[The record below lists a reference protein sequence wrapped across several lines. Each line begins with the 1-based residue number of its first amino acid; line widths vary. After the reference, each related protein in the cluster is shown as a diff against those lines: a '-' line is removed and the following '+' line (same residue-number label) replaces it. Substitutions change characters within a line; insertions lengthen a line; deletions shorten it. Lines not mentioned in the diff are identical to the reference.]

1 MKIDV
6 SLSPDSLGQTSVLA
20 NKAEEDGFD
29 GIWVSETSHDPFLQL
44 ALMAEHTNRIQIG
57 TAIALAFTRSPTVLA
72 QTAWD
77 IQKISNGRLVLG
89 LGSQVRG
96 HVQRRFSEEWFPP
109 VERMREVITLLRAIW
124 SNWQNGKKLDFKGRY
139 YTVNLM
145 SPFFSPGPIEKPEI
159 PIYLAAVNRK
169 MCSLAGEMCQ
179 GVHVHPLNTVRYLKE
194 VMLPA
199 IEDGMRLK
207 GRSRKDF
214 DIVVP
219 VFTAIG
225 EDDKEI
231 AVAKNSLR
239 RQIAFY
245 ASTKVYRGVMEL
257 HGWGETSD
265 RLYKRS
271 VAGDW
276 AGMSEEISNAM
287 VDEFVV
293 EGRWCDI
300 AQLLEQR
307 YRSIAD
313 RVYLYLPYD
322 ASSRWRSVT
331 RVFCR

>member
-6 SLSPDSLGQTSVLA
+6 SLSPDSLGETSILS
-20 NKAEEDGFD
+20 KRAEEDGFD

-77 IQKISNGRLVLG
+77 IQKMSNGRLLLG

-124 SNWQNGKKLDFKGRY
+124 KNWQSGEKLDFKGRY

-145 SPFFSPGPIEKPEI
+145 SPFFSPGPIEKSEI

-169 MCSLAGEMCQ
+169 MCSLAGELCQ
-179 GVHVHPLNTVRYLKE
+179 GVHVHPLHTVRYIKE

-199 IEDGMRLK
+199 VEDGMRRG
-207 GRSRKDF
+207 GRSRRDLN
-214 DIVVP
+214 IVVP
-219 VFTAIG
+219 VFVAIG
-225 EDDKEI
+225 ENDEEI
-231 AVAKNSLR
+231 MSAKNVLR
-239 RQIAFY
+239 QQIAFY
-245 ASTKVYRGVMEL
+245 ASTKVYRGVMDL
-257 HGWGETSD
+257 HGWGDASR
-265 RLYKRS
+265 RLYERS
-271 VAGDW
+271 VSGDW
-276 AGMSEEISNAM
+276 AGMSEEISSAM
-287 VDEFVV
+287 MDEFVV
-293 EGRWCDI
+293 GGRWPDI

-307 YRSIAD
+307 YRGIAD
-313 RVYLYLPYD
+313 RVYLYIPYD
-322 ASSRWRSVT
+322 ASSHWRSVA
-331 RVFCR
+331 